1 MGLKDDFLEA
11 LNSVK
16 KDIFN
21 GSDDTDPD
29 TNNLDGS
36 ASSQRAQFDG
46 LDDSEPSYSSIASS
60 YTSNPEEE
68 PSSPAIM
75 DDDAVFDA
83 FKQASVIE
91 DDNFSET
98 ENYDDD
104 VKTGGLHND
113 AESFS
118 AASSQNQT
126 YRNYEPDA
134 ADSAGDNDDAAAI
147 NEMLNPPAVS
157 GYNNGDAG
165 KIYDFDRTD
174 LYSDDKTIIS
184 KNTVIRGAVQTDDSI
199 RLLGQV
205 LGDIDCKSNIVIA
218 GKVRGNTSAANAYV
232 MDAQVD
238 GSLQCDDVVSVS
250 SDAWVLGDVRAQ
262 QAEIDGKI
270 KGNLDIRHA
279 ISIGTTS
286 SIIGN
291 ISTDELEIKRGA
303 FINGQIMMYTPSR
316 DVLDKFDHFEK

>member
-21 GSDDTDPD
+21 GSDDTDSEKD
-29 TNNLDGS
+29 QALQS
-36 ASSQRAQFDG
+36 ADAVRQ
-46 LDDSEPSYSSIASS
+46 I
-60 YTSNPEEE
+60 NPEDEI
-68 PSSPAIM
+68 SPPHM
-75 DDDAVFDA
+75 DDDAVFGA
-83 FKQASVIE
+83 FKQASAI
-91 DDNFSET
+91 
-98 ENYDDD
+98 DDD
-104 VKTGGLHND
+104 VYSLGEDFDDENGGLHNE
-113 AESFS
+113 AAFS
-118 AASSQNQT
+118 
-126 YRNYEPDA
+126 P
-134 ADSAGDNDDAAAI
+134 DSAPPPFKSYNPAAI
-147 NEMLNPPAVS
+147 SGEETGNGMFSGPPMVN
-157 GYNNGDAG
+157 GYSNGNRM
-165 KIYDFDRTD
+165 YDFDRTD

-184 KNTVIRGAVQTDDSI
+184 KNTVIRGALQTEDSV

-205 LGDIDCKSNIVIA
+205 HGDIDCKSNIVVA
-218 GKVRGNTSAANAYV
+218 GKVRGNTSAANAYI

-238 GSLQCDDVVSVS
+238 GSLHCDDVVSVS
-250 SDAWVLGDVRAQ
+250 SDAWVLGDIRAQ

-279 ISIGTTS
+279 VSIGSTS

-316 DVLDKFDHFEK
+316 DVLDRFEHFEK

>member
-16 KDIFN
+16 RDIFN
-21 GSDDTDPD
+21 GSDDTDSEKGQTDESANMQDAFDPVYAEYR
-29 TNNLDGS
+29 NS
-36 ASSQRAQFDG
+36 ASQQYEAA
-46 LDDSEPSYSSIASS
+46 PS
-60 YTSNPEEE
+60 
-68 PSSPAIM
+68 M
-75 DDDAVFDA
+75 DDEAVFGA
-83 FKQASVIE
+83 FKQASTIDDAFSFQDGSDDE
-91 DDNFSET
+91 DD
-98 ENYDDD
+98 
-104 VKTGGLHND
+104 GLHSD
-113 AESFS
+113 DSFTSSS
-118 AASSQNQT
+118 APPTFKS
-126 YRNYEPDA
+126 YDPD
-134 ADSAGDNDDAAAI
+134 
-147 NEMLNPPAVS
+147 AVS
-157 GYNNGDAG
+157 GDDNSYVSGPPVVAG
-165 KIYDFDRTD
+165 GNRIYDFDRTD

-184 KNTVIRGAVQTDDSI
+184 KNTIIRGALQTDDSV

-205 LGDIDCKSNIVIA
+205 HGDIDCKSNIVVA
-218 GKVRGNTSAANAYV
+218 GKVRGNTSAANAYI

-250 SDAWVLGDVRAQ
+250 SDAWVLGDIRAQ

-279 ISIGTTS
+279 VSIGSTS

-316 DVLDKFDHFEK
+316 DVLDRFDHFEK

>member
-21 GSDDTDPD
+21 GSGDAENKTDDETVEAAAPENEHYYDYD
-29 TNNLDGS
+29 NQYAAQTE
-36 ASSQRAQFDG
+36 ASG
-46 LDDSEPSYSSIASS
+46 YEIAS
-60 YTSNPEEE
+60 PEA
-68 PSSPAIM
+68 SDS
-75 DDDAVFDA
+75 AVFDA
-83 FKQASVIE
+83 FRQASAIDDAGYAESDGGYAE
-91 DDNFSET
+91 DDGRLHSGEPGQPIPTFRSYDP
-98 ENYDDD
+98 NYVGGD
-104 VKTGGLHND
+104 VSG
-113 AESFS
+113 
-118 AASSQNQT
+118 
-126 YRNYEPDA
+126 
-134 ADSAGDNDDAAAI
+134 
-147 NEMLNPPAVS
+147 PPAVNS
-157 GYNNGDAG
+157 FGSSNG
-165 KIYDFDRTD
+165 KMYDFDRTD

-184 KNTVIRGAVQTDDSI
+184 KNTVIRGAIQTDDSV

-205 LGDIDCKSNIVIA
+205 HGDIDCKSNIVVA
-218 GKVRGNTSAANAYV
+218 GKVRGNTSAANAYI

-238 GSLQCDDVVSVS
+238 GSLMCDDIVSVS
-250 SDAWVLGDVRAQ
+250 SDAWVLGDIKAQ

-279 ISIGTTS
+279 VSIGSTS

-316 DVLDKFDHFEK
+316 DVLDRFDHFEK